1 MTPPPS
7 QPPPTTPQP
16 PLLFFITDHHH
27 VWKKIFDKKKTL
39 KILQGK
45 TLNYF
50 ELFCEKNYKV
60 RLSCQNKPARLSSCS
75 QDTGS
80 MPILGVNDHS
90 SQRTSF
96 HNLVSGRMYA
106 APKPSHAYPYHMW
119 QRSFTYGSEVLQCSN
134 RLVPIRKWRC
144 TSFHNMTGPLWY

>member
-1 MTPPPS
+1 MTPPPPNPHPLPLNLPYSFSS
-7 QPPPTTPQP
+7 QI
-16 PLLFFITDHHH
+16 ITMSG
-27 VWKKIFDKKKTL
+27 KKYLTKKKL
-39 KILQGK
+39 WK
-45 TLNYF
+45 F
-50 ELFCEKNYKV
+50 YKV

-134 RLVPIRKWRC
+134 HLVPIRKWHC